1 MAEQKVQ
8 EQIILEFSKTVEMFD
23 ISPSE
28 AKLFSLLYIEGKP
41 MTLDEMADWLGK
53 SKTSVSNGIRSLLD
67 LNLVE
72 RVWIKG
78 VRKDLYQA
86 DVNLYHKFMSNFI
99 HKWLEAM
106 KRQKKTLLEINDR
119 LTSMK
124 GKQELPNRLQD
135 MIDFHQ
141 HLEKTFKEIKSS

>member
-1 MAEQKVQ
+1 
-8 EQIILEFSKTVEMFD
+8 MFD
-23 ISPSE
+23 LSPSE

-78 VRKDLYQA
+78 IRKDLYQA
-86 DVNLYHKFMSNFI
+86 EDNLYHKFMSNFI

-106 KRQKKTLLEINDR
+106 KRQKNSLMEINKDLSNIKNKHELPDR
-119 LTSMK
+119 LKS
-124 GKQELPNRLQD
+124 
-135 MIDFHQ
+135 MIDFH
-141 HLEKTFKEIKSS
+141 HNLEKTFKGLKSS